1 MSYWE
6 KNMNDQAEN
15 IKTELLTQQIV
26 GKIYTEVQKLTTSEQ
41 SIKKIY
47 QQRWIWELIQNAVDC
62 KINQKPINIKINFNE
77 ESKILT
83 FAHDGVGF
91 SLKNIWSLVTQ
102 TSSKQTDDVKTG
114 EFGTGFIT
122 TTVLSPQITIKS
134 YIVDKGNTFEITI
147 DRSGSTYEEID
158 SAVSNNI
165 RTLEQ
170 ISNYTGESCDRKETK
185 FVYNLSASNDL
196 EKSII
201 AVKEGLKNLKTH
213 IAYLLTINNSIGTIT
228 INDIKYTV
236 QENKQVRNLPTAQ
249 ICIIK
254 NTHDANKLY
263 VFKYNSEH
271 TSLLAPVQFNSSTN
285 TLSFGA
291 ILPESVRLF
300 CVFPLLNT
308 NEFYFPMIL
317 NSDQFKT
324 KMDRDGI
331 YMTDA
336 NNVSLL
342 NEASIAYKKILNTYK
357 IFPTANIYNLCDI
370 NDSDPFTTYE
380 WKNSIQN
387 EINCQ
392 PMVLTNKNTLISIY
406 DEKGKKQ
413 VYVPASKK
421 EQNFQDVYDVVK
433 ELADIHITSFPYSTG
448 WREII
453 NNNIFLSDIQKKY
466 FEGKSINDLNLE
478 NNTPLDWLNRYY
490 SVLDK
495 DQEQINMSTLFLN
508 AENMFEPFSDLKK
521 LDGHSDLLDILITI
535 TPEIEKKLLHYSID
549 LPNRYNAKIS
559 KLTDNAMAQFIEGK
573 ALEYI
578 GRNNFQTNSETLPDF
593 FEAILKFFSKNKEL
607 SAQLFPTLYN
617 ERSKLHSNSFSEEL
631 NQIGDIITEKEISLT
646 SLKQIVSSDQLLA
659 TLIGDEENLGTE
671 MIQKL
676 SHIVSSTPYSGK
688 IFESLIERSISDV
701 YMEFVK
707 NPNYE
712 VPDTIEKWKSSQLSK
727 TVFPVKKESR
737 ELYVVIRPS
746 DGDRII
752 FYEDQEIDVLSNATF
767 ELWTDNGTDVRQ
779 ITLGDIL
786 KTTQITEVPLKKLF

>member
-1 MSYWE
+1 
-6 KNMNDQAEN
+6 MNDQAEN

-147 DRSGSTYEEID
+147 DRSGSTYEEIN

-196 EKSII
+196 EKSIT

-228 INDIKYTV
+228 INDIEYTV
-236 QENKQVRNLPTAQ
+236 QENKPVRNLPTAQ
-249 ICIIK
+249 IFIIK

-331 YMTDA
+331 
-336 NNVSLL
+336 
-342 NEASIAYKKILNTYK
+342 
-357 IFPTANIYNLCDI
+357 
-370 NDSDPFTTYE
+370 
-380 WKNSIQN
+380 
-387 EINCQ
+387 
-392 PMVLTNKNTLISIY
+392 
-406 DEKGKKQ
+406 
-413 VYVPASKK
+413 
-421 EQNFQDVYDVVK
+421 
-433 ELADIHITSFPYSTG
+433 
-448 WREII
+448 
-453 NNNIFLSDIQKKY
+453 
-466 FEGKSINDLNLE
+466 
-478 NNTPLDWLNRYY
+478 
-490 SVLDK
+490 
-495 DQEQINMSTLFLN
+495 
-508 AENMFEPFSDLKK
+508 
-521 LDGHSDLLDILITI
+521 
-535 TPEIEKKLLHYSID
+535 
-549 LPNRYNAKIS
+549 
-559 KLTDNAMAQFIEGK
+559 
-573 ALEYI
+573 
-578 GRNNFQTNSETLPDF
+578 
-593 FEAILKFFSKNKEL
+593 
-607 SAQLFPTLYN
+607 
-617 ERSKLHSNSFSEEL
+617 
-631 NQIGDIITEKEISLT
+631 
-646 SLKQIVSSDQLLA
+646 
-659 TLIGDEENLGTE
+659 
-671 MIQKL
+671 
-676 SHIVSSTPYSGK
+676 
-688 IFESLIERSISDV
+688 
-701 YMEFVK
+701 
-707 NPNYE
+707 
-712 VPDTIEKWKSSQLSK
+712 
-727 TVFPVKKESR
+727 
-737 ELYVVIRPS
+737 
-746 DGDRII
+746 
-752 FYEDQEIDVLSNATF
+752 
-767 ELWTDNGTDVRQ
+767 
-779 ITLGDIL
+779 
-786 KTTQITEVPLKKLF
+786 